1 MELQLR
7 EREDGV
13 GDDVKFPLAM
23 SDWSPTSWQERPALQ
38 QPVYPDD
45 ARVEGVLRDLSSL
58 PPLVTSW
65 EIERLKAQL
74 AEAARGER
82 FLLQGGDCAESFDD
96 CTSVSI
102 TNKLKI
108 LLQMSL
114 VLVHGA
120 RRRVIRVGRFAGQ
133 YAKPRS
139 ENLETRDGVTLPSY
153 RGDLI
158 NRSPFTL
165 ADRTPDPELLLRG
178 YERAGLTI
186 NFIRALIEGGFADLH
201 HPEYWDLSWVKHSP
215 HAEEY
220 RRRVASIRDSLQ
232 FFESLAGNQT
242 EEIRRVDYFTSHEG
256 LHLLYE
262 QAQTRRVPRRAG
274 WYNLS
279 THFPWLGMRTAQLG
293 GSHVEYFRG
302 ISNPIAVKV
311 GSAMTPEGLVE
322 LADVL
327 DPYREPGRLT
337 FIHRFGHK
345 KIADGLPPLVEAVR
359 RAGRT
364 VLWVCDPM
372 HGNTEAVASGLKTR
386 RFDHILAELQQAF
399 DLHEE
404 MGSYLGGVHF
414 ELTGE
419 DVTECMGGARGLTE
433 EDLQRAY
440 RSQVDPRL
448 NYEQALEMAL
458 LIARRMGRTA
468 G

>member
-1 MELQLR
+1 M
-7 EREDGV
+7 
-13 GDDVKFPLAM
+13 A
-23 SDWSPTSWQERPALQ
+23 DWSPTSWQERPTLQ
-38 QPVYPDD
+38 QPVYPDA

-74 AEAARGER
+74 AEAARGES
-82 FLLQGGDCAESFDD
+82 FLLQGGDCAESFGD
-96 CTSVSI
+96 CTSESI

-139 ENLETRDGVTLPSY
+139 ENLEERDGVTLPSY

-165 ADRTPDPELLLRG
+165 ADRTPDPALLLRG
-178 YERAGLTI
+178 YERAALTI

-220 RRRVASIRDSLQ
+220 RRRVAAIRDSLQ
-232 FFESLAGNQT
+232 FFESLAGNQAG
-242 EEIRRVDYFTSHEG
+242 EIRRVDYFTSHEG

-293 GSHVEYFRG
+293 GAHVEYFRG

-311 GSAMTPEGLVE
+311 GSAMTPAGIVE

-345 KIADGLPPLVEAVR
+345 KIADGLPPLLEAVR

-386 RFDHILAELQQAF
+386 RFDHILSELQQAF

-404 MGSYLGGVHF
+404 LGSYLGGVHF

-419 DVTECMGGARGLTE
+419 DVTECMGGARGVTE

-458 LIARRMGRTA
+458 LIARRMGRTN

>member
-1 MELQLR
+1 VE
-7 EREDGV
+7 
-13 GDDVKFPLAM
+13 DDVQFPLAM
-23 SDWSPTSWQERPALQ
+23 ADWSPTSWQERPTLQ
-38 QPVYPDD
+38 QPVYPDA

-74 AEAARGER
+74 AEAARGES
-82 FLLQGGDCAESFDD
+82 FLLQGGDCAESFAD
-96 CTSVSI
+96 CTSESI

-139 ENLETRDGVTLPSY
+139 ENLEERDGVILPSY

-178 YERAGLTI
+178 YERAALTI

-215 HAEEY
+215 HADEY
-220 RRRVASIRDSLQ
+220 RRRVAAIRDSLQ
-232 FFESLAGNQT
+232 FFESLAGSQAG
-242 EEIRRVDYFTSHEG
+242 EIRRVDYFTSHEG

-293 GSHVEYFRG
+293 GAHVEYFRG

-311 GSAMTPEGLVE
+311 GSAMTPAGLVE

-386 RFDHILAELQQAF
+386 RFDHILSELQQAF

-404 MGSYLGGVHF
+404 LGSYLGGVHF

-419 DVTECMGGARGLTE
+419 DVTECMGGARGVTE

-458 LIARRMGRTA
+458 LIARRMGRA
-468 G
+468 NG

>member
-1 MELQLR
+1 METRVQ
-7 EREDGV
+7 ER
-13 GDDVKFPLAM
+13 GDDVQFPLAM
-23 SDWSPTSWQERPALQ
+23 AEWTPTSWQERPALQ
-38 QPVYPDD
+38 QPVYPDTD
-45 ARVEGVLRDLSSL
+45 RVERVLRDLGCL

-82 FLLQGGDCAESFDD
+82 FLLQGGDCAESFED
-96 CTSVSI
+96 CTSQSI

-120 RRRVIRVGRFAGQ
+120 RKRVIRVGRFAGQ

-139 ENLETRDGVTLPSY
+139 ADLEEREGVSLPSY

-158 NRSPFTL
+158 NRVPFTL

-178 YERAGLTI
+178 YERAALTI
-186 NFIRALIEGGFADLH
+186 NFIRALIDGGFADLH

-232 FFESLAGNQT
+232 FFESLAGTQAG
-242 EEIRRVDYFTSHEG
+242 EISRVDYFTSHEG

-279 THFPWLGMRTAQLG
+279 THFPWIGLRTSQIEGA
-293 GSHVEYFRG
+293 HVEFFRG
-302 ISNPIAVKV
+302 IANPIAVKV
-311 GSAMTPEGLVE
+311 GSGVAPEGLAK

-327 DPYREPGRLT
+327 DPHREPGRLT
-337 FIHRFGHK
+337 FIHRFGQK
-345 KIADGLPPLVEAVR
+345 KIAEGLPPLVEAVR
-359 RAGRT
+359 RTGRT

-372 HGNTEAVASGLKTR
+372 HGNTESLANGIKTR
-386 RFDHILAELQQAF
+386 RFDHILSELEQAF

-404 MGSYLGGVHF
+404 LGSVLGGVHF

-458 LIARRMGRTA
+458 RIARRMGR
-468 G
+468 GNS